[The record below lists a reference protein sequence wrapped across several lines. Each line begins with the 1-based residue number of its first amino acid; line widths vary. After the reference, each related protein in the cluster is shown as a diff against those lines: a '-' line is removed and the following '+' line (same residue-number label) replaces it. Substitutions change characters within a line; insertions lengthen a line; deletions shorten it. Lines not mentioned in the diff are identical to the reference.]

1 MAYARLSAENT
12 ECGARTDLVDVR
24 LPLVGKVRWR
34 QVMLLAQA
42 LALFHDRV
50 VLDDAVE
57 AAERAERLDDGAAHH
72 FRLRSPAVKHLPPA
86 LQRARKDKRATGE

>member
-1 MAYARLSAENT
+1 M
-12 ECGARTDLVDVR
+12 R
-24 LPLVGKVRWR
+24 LPLVGQVRWR

-57 AAERAERLDDGAAHH
+57 AAERAERLDDGTAHH
-72 FRLRSPAVKHLPPA
+72 FRLRSPAVKHNAPQAPVA
-86 LQRARKDKRATGE
+86 RHARRAQLAAMSSTRAAARNFLR